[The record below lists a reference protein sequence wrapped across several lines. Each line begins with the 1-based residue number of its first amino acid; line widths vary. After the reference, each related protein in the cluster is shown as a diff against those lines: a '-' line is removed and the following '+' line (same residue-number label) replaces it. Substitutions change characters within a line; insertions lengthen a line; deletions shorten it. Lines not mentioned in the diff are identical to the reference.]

1 MKPTMTFELAHA
13 AASDAGNRSMRK
25 AGRSRWNEDDWNS
38 MVETFDRLW
47 PMPTETGNQRE
58 QP

>member
-1 MKPTMTFELAHA
+1 MKPMMTFDLAHA

-25 AGRSRWNEDDWNS
+25 TGRSRWNEDDWNA

-47 PMPTETGNQRE
+47 PMPTEAGIQGE
-58 QP
+58 